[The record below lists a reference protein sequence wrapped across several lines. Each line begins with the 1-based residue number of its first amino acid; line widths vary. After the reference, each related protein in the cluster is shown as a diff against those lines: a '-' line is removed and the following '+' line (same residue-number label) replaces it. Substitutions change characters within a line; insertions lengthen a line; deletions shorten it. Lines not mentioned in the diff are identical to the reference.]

1 MLPARYPSVNW
12 PKKVTVAPLAGILLV
27 MPGVGVGSRPLE
39 GRSLSGFLASATS
52 EPSALLIE
60 GEPGIGKTT
69 LWLAA
74 VERAREKGFRV
85 LSARAAAAESVLA
98 YTALADLLDGVPA
111 SAWANLPEPQRAAMD
126 QVLLRAEYGATTD
139 QRAVAAAFL
148 SVVEYLTDDGPLLLA
163 IDDLQWIDPS
173 SMHVVAFAA
182 RRLSGPVGILGSVR
196 TDGGNGVAGA
206 WLQLPRPDAMNR
218 IQLHPL
224 GIHDLHA
231 AVSARLR
238 RSFSRPTMGRIH
250 EVSGGNP
257 FYAIEL
263 ARAIADRTPGV
274 DTSLPRTLAD
284 VVRSRLGGLDPDVH
298 DALLAASCM
307 ASPTVELVSSAT
319 LDDDD
324 RLVELLEN
332 AESKGIIAIDGNRI
346 TFAHPL
352 LARGVYTE
360 AAPGQ
365 RRTMHRRLADIVDEP
380 ELRARHLALAATSGD
395 QVTLGALDTAAE
407 SARIRGAPAAA
418 AELIDLAI
426 GLGGDTAE
434 RRLRSAL
441 HHFDA
446 GDRER
451 AGAVLEETIERLEPG
466 DRRAEA
472 LSRLAVVR
480 LYGDGFFEGARLL
493 QRALSEAN
501 AGSPLRVQILITLA
515 YSLLNTNQPRASIQ
529 MAEEAVSQAERLDQ
543 THLLGLALGIRV
555 VLRFLCGEGFDE
567 ADLDRAVELED
578 PDIFTPLVF
587 RPSVQRALLLEW
599 TGRLDEAHGLLHAVQ
614 RRCVEKGEEGE
625 LVFIAQHVV
634 LGSMWRGDFGE
645 AALVAEDVIE
655 RARQLGGDTPLFLAH
670 GLRAKLAAYAGREA
684 DARRAAEEALEAS
697 RRIGSFRLAERIVAA
712 LGFLEVS
719 LGRYDAA
726 IATLQP
732 LVTKF
737 DPASTPTELPDAAFL
752 ADAIEAL
759 IQVGRSAEAEPLIDA
774 LERNGQRLG
783 RAWMLAVG
791 ARCRSILLADRG
803 DLDAASAAAARAI
816 AEHDRLPMP
825 FERARTLLLLGQLQR
840 RRRRKESASASLQE
854 ALEIFERLHV
864 PLWADRA
871 RAELVRANVGPR
883 RTGQLTPSEQRV
895 AELAA
900 SGMKNRDVATALFI
914 SPKTVE
920 ANLARIYRKLGI
932 KSRAELGRHMGKT

>member
-1 MLPARYPSVNW
+1 MIA
-12 PKKVTVAPLAGILLV
+12 
-27 MPGVGVGSRPLE
+27 
-39 GRSLSGFLASATS
+39 GFLASATS

-74 VERAREKGFRV
+74 IELAREKGFRV
-85 LSARAAAAESVLA
+85 LTARAAAAESVLA

-111 SAWANLPEPQRAAMD
+111 SAWADLPEPQRAAVD
-126 QVLLRAEYGATTD
+126 QVLFRAEDGAATD

-148 SVVEYLTDDGPLLLA
+148 SVVEYLTDDGPLLVA

-196 TDGGNGVAGA
+196 TDGGGGVGGA
-206 WLQLPRPDAMNR
+206 WLQMPRPDVMNR
-218 IQLHPL
+218 IRLHPL
-224 GIHDLHA
+224 GIHDLHT
-231 AVSARLR
+231 AVSTRLR

-263 ARAIADRTPGV
+263 ARAIAERPPGV
-274 DTSLPRTLAD
+274 ETSLPRTLAD
-284 VVRSRLGGLDPDVH
+284 VVRSRLDGLDPDVH

-319 LDDDD
+319 IGDDD
-324 RLVELLEN
+324 RLVELLEK
-332 AESKGIIAIDGNRI
+332 AESKGIIVIDGNRI
-346 TFAHPL
+346 HFAHPL

-365 RRTMHRRLADIVDEP
+365 RRTMHRRLADVVDEP

-395 QVTLGALDTAAE
+395 NVTLRALDTAAE
-407 SARIRGAPAAA
+407 SARMRGAPAAA
-418 AELIDLAI
+418 AELMDLAI
-426 GLGGDTAE
+426 GLGGDTAD

-446 GDRER
+446 GDQER
-451 AGAVLEETIERLEPG
+451 ASAVLEDTIERLAPG
-466 DRRAEA
+466 DQRAEA

-480 LYGDGFFEGARLL
+480 LYRDGFFEAARLL
-493 QRALSEAN
+493 QRALSEVTTD
-501 AGSPLRVQILITLA
+501 SPLRVHILVTLA
-515 YSLLNTNQPRASIQ
+515 YSLLNANQPQ
-529 MAEEAVSQAERLDQ
+529 MSVQNAEEAVTLAERVNQ
-543 THLLGLALGIRV
+543 PHLLGLALGMRV
-555 VLRFLCGEGFDE
+555 ILRYLGGEGFDE
-567 ADLDRAVELED
+567 ADMGRAVELED

-599 TGRLDEAHGLLHAVQ
+599 TGRLDEANELLQAVR
-614 RRCVEKGEEGE
+614 RRCMEKGEEGE
-625 LVFIAQHVV
+625 LVFIAQHGV
-634 LGSMWRGDFGE
+634 LSSIWRGDFGE
-645 AALVAEDVIE
+645 AALYAEDVME

-670 GLRAKLAAYAGREA
+670 SLRANLAVYAGREA
-684 DARRAAEEALEAS
+684 DARAAAKEALEIG
-697 RRIGSFRLAERIVAA
+697 RRAGLFRLAERVVGAV
-712 LGFLEVS
+712 GFLEVS
-719 LGRYDAA
+719 LGRYEAA
-726 IATLQP
+726 IAALQP

-737 DPASTPTELPDAAFL
+737 DPASTPTELPNAAFL

-759 IQVGRSAEAEPLIDA
+759 IQLGRSAEAKPLIEA
-774 LERNGQRLG
+774 LEQNGQRVG
-783 RAWMLAVG
+783 RAWMTAVG
-791 ARCRSILLADRG
+791 ARGRSMLLADRG
-803 DLDAASAAAARAI
+803 ELDAASAAAALAV

-840 RRRRKESASASLQE
+840 RQRRKESASASLGA
-854 ALEIFERLHV
+854 ALAIFEQLHV

-871 RAELVRANVGPR
+871 RAELTRTSVGPR
-883 RTGQLTPSEQRV
+883 QSGQLTPSEQRV

-900 SGMKNRDVATALFI
+900 SGMKNREVATTLFI

-932 KSRAELGRHMGKT
+932 KSRAELGRHMGKTFTSQE

>member
-1 MLPARYPSVNW
+1 
-12 PKKVTVAPLAGILLV
+12 
-27 MPGVGVGSRPLE
+27 
-39 GRSLSGFLASATS
+39 
-52 EPSALLIE
+52 LLIE

-74 VERAREKGFRV
+74 VELARDKGFRV

-111 SAWANLPEPQRAAMD
+111 FAWADLPEPQRAAVD
-126 QVLLRAEYGATTD
+126 QVLLRADNGSSTD

-148 SVVEYLTDDGPLLLA
+148 SVVEYLTDDGPLLVA

-196 TDGGNGVAGA
+196 TNGSAAGGA
-206 WLQLPRPDAMNR
+206 WLQLPRPDAVNR
-218 IQLHPL
+218 IRLHPL
-224 GIHDLHA
+224 GIQDLHA

-238 RSFSRPTMGRIH
+238 RPFSRPTMGRIH

-263 ARAIADRTPGV
+263 ARAIAERAPGV
-274 DTSLPRTLAD
+274 ETSLPRTLAD
-284 VVRSRLGGLDPDVH
+284 VVRARIGGLDPDVH
-298 DALLAASCM
+298 DALLAASCL
-307 ASPTVELVSSAT
+307 ASPTVELVSNAT
-319 LDDDD
+319 IDDDD
-324 RLVELLEN
+324 RLVELLEI

-346 TFAHPL
+346 HFTHPL

-395 QVTLGALDTAAE
+395 HTTLRALDAAAE
-407 SARIRGAPAAA
+407 SARMRGAPAAA
-418 AELIDLAI
+418 AELVDLAI

-446 GDRER
+446 GDQER
-451 AGAVLEETIERLEPG
+451 ARTVLEETIERLEPG
-466 DRRAEA
+466 DVRAEA

-480 LYGDGFFEGARLL
+480 LYADGFFEGARLL
-493 QRALSEAN
+493 ERALDEADPD
-501 AGSPLRVQILITLA
+501 SPLRVQILITLA
-515 YSLLNTNQPRASIQ
+515 YSLLHTNQGRASVQ
-529 MAEEAVSQAERLDQ
+529 TAEEAVAQAERLDHP
-543 THLLGLALGIRV
+543 HLLGLALGMRATQ
-555 VLRFLCGEGFDE
+555 RFLCGQGFDD
-567 ADLDRAVELED
+567 ADIDRAVELED
-578 PDIFTPLVF
+578 PNIFTPLVF
-587 RPSVQRALLLEW
+587 RPSAQRALLLEW
-599 TGRLDEAHGLLHAVQ
+599 TGRLDEAHDLLQAVR
-614 RRCVEKGEEGE
+614 RRCIEKGEEGE
-625 LVFIAQHVV
+625 LVFLAQHVV
-634 LGSMWRGDFGE
+634 LSSMWRGNFGE
-645 AALVAEDVIE
+645 AALFAEDAME

-670 GLRAKLAAYAGREA
+670 SLRAKLAAYAGREA
-684 DARRAAEEALEAS
+684 EARGAAEEALEIS
-697 RRIGSFRLAERIVAA
+697 RRTGSFRLAERVVAA

-737 DPASTPTELPDAAFL
+737 DPASTPTELPNAVFL

-759 IQVGRSAEAEPLIDA
+759 IHVGRSAEAEPLVEA

-783 RAWMLAVG
+783 RAWMTAVG
-791 ARCRSILLADRG
+791 ARGRSMLLADRG
-803 DLDAASAAAARAI
+803 ELDAASAAAARAI
-816 AEHDRLPMP
+816 DEHDRLPMP

-840 RRRRKESASASLQE
+840 RQRRKDSASASLQE
-854 ALEIFERLHV
+854 ARDIFERLHI

-871 RAELVRANVGPR
+871 RAELARANVGPR
-883 RTGQLTPSEQRV
+883 QTAQLTPSEQRV

-900 SGMKNRDVATALFI
+900 SGMKNRDVATVLFI

-932 KSRAELGRHMGKT
+932 KSRAELGRHMGKS

>member
-1 MLPARYPSVNW
+1 VQ
-12 PKKVTVAPLAGILLV
+12 
-27 MPGVGVGSRPLE
+27 SRSTE
-39 GRSLSGFLASATS
+39 SSTIAGFLASVAS

-69 LWLAA
+69 LWLEA
-74 VERAREKGFRV
+74 VELARDKGFRV

-98 YTALADLLDGVPA
+98 YAALADLLDEVPA
-111 SAWANLPEPQRAAMD
+111 SAWADLPEPQRSAVD
-126 QVLLRAEYGATTD
+126 QVLMRADNGTATD

-148 SVVEYLTDDGPLLLA
+148 SVIEHLTDDGPLLVA

-182 RRLSGPVGILGSVR
+182 RRLTGPVGILGSVR
-196 TDGGNGVAGA
+196 TNAGSGTGGA
-206 WLQLPRPDAMNR
+206 WLQMPRPDAVNR
-218 IQLHPL
+218 IRLRPL

-238 RSFSRPTMGRIH
+238 RPFSRPTMGRIH
-250 EVSGGNP
+250 ALSGGNP

-263 ARAIADRTPGV
+263 ARAIAERIPGV
-274 DTSLPRTLAD
+274 ETSLPRTLAD
-284 VVRSRLGGLDPDVH
+284 VVRARLSGLDPDVH
-298 DALLAASCM
+298 DVLLAASCM

-319 LDDDD
+319 ISDDD
-324 RLVELLEN
+324 RLIELLEN
-332 AESKGIIAIDGNRI
+332 AESKGIIAIDGNQI
-346 TFAHPL
+346 HFAHPL
-352 LARGVYTE
+352 LARGVYIE
-360 AAPGQ
+360 AAPGH

-395 QVTLGALDTAAE
+395 QVTLHALDRAAE

-418 AELIDLAI
+418 AELMDLAI
-426 GLGGDTAE
+426 GLGGDTPE

-446 GDRER
+446 GDQER
-451 AGAVLEETIERLEPG
+451 SRAVLEETIERMKPG
-466 DRRAEA
+466 GQRAEA

-480 LYGDGFFEGARLL
+480 LYGDGFFEAARLL
-493 QRALSEAN
+493 QRALREVETD
-501 AGSPLRVQILITLA
+501 SPLCVQILITLA
-515 YSLLNTNQPRASIQ
+515 YSLLNANQPQASVQ
-529 MAEEAVSQAERLDQ
+529 MAEEAVAQAERLNQ
-543 THLLGLALGIRV
+543 THLLGLALGMRV
-555 VLRFLCGEGFDE
+555 ILRFLSGEGLDE
-567 ADLDRAVELED
+567 EDLRRAVELED
-578 PDIFTPLVF
+578 PDIVTPLVF

-599 TGRLDEAHGLLHAVQ
+599 TGRLHEAHEVLDSVR
-614 RRCVEKGEEGE
+614 RRCAEKGEEGE

-634 LGSMWRGDFGE
+634 LSGIWRGDIVE
-645 AALVAEDVIE
+645 AGLVAEDAME
-655 RARQLGGDTPLFLAH
+655 RARQLGGDAPLFLAH
-670 GLRAKLAAYAGREA
+670 SLRTALAAYAGREA
-684 DARRAAEEALEAS
+684 DAREAAQEALETGGRTGA
-697 RRIGSFRLAERIVAA
+697 FRLTERVVAT

-719 LGRYDAA
+719 LGRYEAA
-726 IATLQP
+726 AATLQP

-737 DPASTPTELPDAAFL
+737 DPASTPTELPNAAFL

-759 IQVGRSAEAEPLIDA
+759 IQVDRGAEAEPLIDA
-774 LERNGQRLG
+774 LERNGERQD
-783 RAWMLAVG
+783 RAWMTAVG
-791 ARCRSILLADRG
+791 ARCRSMLLAARG
-803 DLDAASAAAARAI
+803 DVDAATAAAARAI

-840 RRRRKESASASLQE
+840 RQRRKESAWASLQE
-854 ALEIFERLHV
+854 ALGIFEQLDV

-871 RAELVRANVGPR
+871 RSELVRANVGPR
-883 RTGQLTPSEQRV
+883 QSGQLTPSEQRV

-932 KSRAELGRHMGKT
+932 KSRAELGRHMGRT

>member
-1 MLPARYPSVNW
+1 
-12 PKKVTVAPLAGILLV
+12 
-27 MPGVGVGSRPLE
+27 VGSRPTE
-39 GRSLSGFLASATS
+39 SRRIAGFLTSATS

-74 VERAREKGFRV
+74 VELAREKGFRV

-111 SAWANLPEPQRAAMD
+111 SAWADLPDPQRFAVD
-126 QVLLRAEYGATTD
+126 QILMRADSGTATD
-139 QRAVAAAFL
+139 QRAVAAAFV
-148 SVVEYLTDDGPLLLA
+148 SVVECLTDDGPLLVA
-163 IDDLQWIDPS
+163 IDDLQWLDPS

-182 RRLSGPVGILGSVR
+182 RRLTGQVGILGCVR
-196 TDGGNGVAGA
+196 TDGDGGGA
-206 WLQLPRPDAMNR
+206 WLQMPRPDAVDR
-218 IQLHPL
+218 IRLRPL
-224 GIHDLHA
+224 GIYDLHA

-238 RSFSRPTMGRIH
+238 RPFSRPTMGRIH

-263 ARAIADRTPGV
+263 ARAIAEHAPGV
-274 DTSLPRTLAD
+274 ETSLPRTLAD
-284 VVRSRLGGLDPDVH
+284 VVRTRINGLDPDVH

-319 LDDDD
+319 ISDDD
-324 RLVELLEN
+324 RLIELLEN
-332 AESKGIIAIDGNRI
+332 AENKGIIAIDGNRI
-346 TFAHPL
+346 QFAHPL

-365 RRTMHRRLADIVDEP
+365 RRTMHRRLAEIFDEP

-395 QVTLGALDTAAE
+395 QVTLQALDTAAE

-418 AELIDLAI
+418 AELLDLAI
-426 GLGGDTAE
+426 GLGGDTAD

-446 GDRER
+446 GDQER
-451 AGAVLEETIERLEPG
+451 SRAILEETIGHLPPS
-466 DRRAEA
+466 DLRAEA

-480 LYGDGFFEGARLL
+480 LYGDGFFEAARLL
-493 QRALSEAN
+493 QRALSEVDAD
-501 AGSPLRVQILITLA
+501 SPLRVQILITLA
-515 YSLLNTNQPRASIQ
+515 YSLLQSNQPQASVQ
-529 MAEEAVSQAERLDQ
+529 VAEEAVAQAERLNQ
-543 THLLGLALGIRV
+543 PHLLGLALGMRV
-555 VLRFLCGEGFDE
+555 VLRFVCGEGFDE
-567 ADLDRAVELED
+567 ADLHRAVELED
-578 PDIFTPLVF
+578 PDFFTPLVF

-599 TGRLDEAHGLLHAVQ
+599 TGRIDEAHEVLEAIR

-625 LVFIAQHVV
+625 LIFIAQHVV
-634 LGSMWRGDFGE
+634 LSDIWRGNFIE
-645 AALVAEDVIE
+645 AALVAEDVME

-670 GLRAKLAAYAGREA
+670 SLRAKLAAYAGREA
-684 DARRAAEEALEAS
+684 DAREAAAEALETG
-697 RRIGSFRLAERIVAA
+697 RRTGAFRLTDRVVAS
-712 LGFLEVS
+712 LGFLELS
-719 LGRYDAA
+719 LGRYEGAV
-726 IATLQP
+726 ATLQP
-732 LVTKF
+732 LVSRF
-737 DPASTPTELPDAAFL
+737 DPASTPTELPSAAFL
-752 ADAIEAL
+752 TDAIEAL
-759 IQVGRSAEAEPLIDA
+759 IQVDRGAEAEPLIDA
-774 LERNGQRLG
+774 LERNGERQG
-783 RAWMLAVG
+783 RAWMITVAG
-791 ARCRSILLADRG
+791 RGRSMLLAARG
-803 DLDAASAAAARAI
+803 DLERASAVAARTI
-816 AEHDRLPMP
+816 AVHDLLPMP

-840 RRRRKESASASLQE
+840 RQRRKESASASLQE
-854 ALEIFERLHV
+854 ALDTFERLHV

-871 RAELVRANVGPR
+871 RAELARANVGPR
-883 RTGQLTPSEQRV
+883 QSGQLTPSEQRV